1 MTVEKEESRD
11 SSQSRSSL
19 VTRAFRTFGTLALF
33 STCSQEVTEGRIS
46 RTTPK
51 ALEAGYLPQAD
62 SIPWPLLT
70 ARGWEM
76 LFSFVPRRAWQAH
89 ANVSARI
96 SFQYL
101 RKM

>member
-11 SSQSRSSL
+11 SSQSSSSL
-19 VTRAFRTFGTLALF
+19 VTRAFRTLALF
-33 STCSQEVTEGRIS
+33 STSSQEVTEGRIS

-62 SIPWPLLT
+62 SIPWPPLT

-89 ANVSARI
+89 ANVAARI

-101 RKM
+101 RKL